1 MHKVI
6 NKLQITQAI
15 SKYWIMKCFL
25 VIQNSSSVKICADV
39 VTAGLVKILYKN
51 LRICQ
56 IDL

>member
-1 MHKVI
+1 
-6 NKLQITQAI
+6 
-15 SKYWIMKCFL
+15 MKCFL